1 MKRTG
6 LQSRSWAA
14 ALLGLPLTIGLVGLV
29 ALAWPGR
36 QEITALPWM
45 LMVFPVWIG
54 AMSLAFVFGTS
65 RRAWQWLG
73 GATLLCF
80 ALLYGLKALGWIAVA
95 A

>member
-1 MKRTG
+1 MKRG
-6 LQSRSWAA
+6 SLQARSWAA
-14 ALLGLPLTIGLVGLV
+14 ALLGLPLTIGLVGLI

-54 AMSLAFVFGTS
+54 VMSLAFVFSSG
-65 RRAWQWLG
+65 RRAWLWLG
-73 GATLLCF
+73 GATLFCF
-80 ALLYGLKALGWIAVA
+80 ALLHGLKAIGWIAVA